1 MSGRLEREP
10 TEVGPAYVMCSPC
23 LSRTHMHT
31 QAQHTGWG
39 WWGGG
44 MFEDSCQILTVMP
57 HAALFAKDWLSGA
70 ITFIT
75 MYVQRVPWKLFM
87 ALLL

>member
-10 TEVGPAYVMCSPC
+10 TEVGRAYVMCSLC
-23 LSRTHMHT
+23 ASHTHAHT
-31 QAQHTGWG
+31 STARV
-39 WWGGG
+39 GGG
-44 MFEDSCQILTVMP
+44 GSVYEDSCQIMTVMP
-57 HAALFAKDWLSGA
+57 HPALFAKAWLSGA

-87 ALLL
+87 ALKILI